1 MSATSAGLASVL
13 SVLVGSGLP
22 VDYLREHPAALARV
36 SAEDVL
42 AAGSQVLAP
51 AKLAPVLLGDADRV
65 RAGLEV
71 LGPVEVA
78 AQSPATGGRQ
88 G

>member
-1 MSATSAGLASVL
+1 
-13 SVLVGSGLP
+13 
-22 VDYLREHPAALARV
+22 V

-42 AAGSQVLAP
+42 AVGSQVLAP

-78 AQSPATGGRQ
+78 AESPATGGRQ